1 MKTKKWIVQFR
12 RPLILVA
19 PPGEP
24 LQWVAPTTL
33 IQPGRVK
40 YWNGGSWTVKYNKA
54 HGYRSEGAA
63 ESAAFR
69 LVTKMPDLIG
79 ELEVVPFTPISKLR
93 R

>member
-24 LQWVAPTTL
+24 EYWVVPTTP

-54 HGYRSEGAA
+54 HGYLSEDAA
-63 ESAAFR
+63 ERAAFR
-69 LVTKMPDLIG
+69 QVTKTPDLLG
-79 ELEVVPFTPISKLR
+79 ELEVVLFTPISKPR